1 MDILSHAVV
10 PVAHEAD
17 ARKTARALEP
27 YDPARVTVLYVVEKG
42 GGAPDKTPVS
52 HSEEVAAE
60 SFEVFREVF
69 PDAETE
75 MVYATKVADAIIET
89 AEEHEA
95 TAIVYQSRG
104 GSRLLQFLSGDL
116 SLKLVTKA
124 SLPVVALPD
133 GGE

>member
-17 ARKTARALEP
+17 ARRTARALEP
-27 YDPARVTVLYVVEKG
+27 YDPAQVTVVYVVEKG

-52 HSEEVAAE
+52 HSKEVATEA
-60 SFEVFREVF
+60 FEAFGEVF
-69 PDAETE
+69 PAAETE
-75 MVYATKVADAIIET
+75 VVYATKIAEAIIEA
-89 AEEHEA
+89 AETHEGS
-95 TAIVYQSRG
+95 AIVYQSRG

-124 SLPVVALPD
+124 SLPVVALPA
-133 GGE
+133 GPE